1 MKKLGCLIFVLIIL
15 SVSYSNT
22 QELSEPEINFERLW
36 QIFDKNYGIFL
47 PKRVDWD
54 LLYKVYRPKV
64 TPGTT
69 EDELFDIMA
78 NMLGHLN
85 DNHVSLRS
93 SNRSF
98 GAGILNDIKKEGF
111 SLSLVK
117 EKYLKNN
124 FTQKLGSRFHYGYL
138 TNSIGYFHFSGF
150 GNLKESSNIVDEIIK
165 EFKDCEGIVVDVRY
179 NGGGSD
185 VVGKAI
191 ASRFADKK
199 RLYMTTQIRR
209 GPNHDDF
216 LPPKY
221 FYAEPEGPIQF
232 TKPVILLIHRWSV
245 SAADNFA
252 LAMRTLPHVTLV
264 GETTSGC
271 QADMYRGSLPNG
283 WQFSCANTLFVDQN
297 GFSWEGIGIPP
308 DLRQKNRQEDI
319 DKGLDKPLELAIELI
334 ESGTLK
340 KREVQPKF
348 PIIK

>member
-1 MKKLGCLIFVLIIL
+1 MKKLYCLIFALIVL
-15 SVSYSNT
+15 SPFYSNA
-22 QELSEPEINFERLW
+22 QELSEPEKNFEQLW

-64 TPGTT
+64 TPETT
-69 EDELFDIMA
+69 DDELFDIMA
-78 NMLGHLN
+78 SMLGHLN

-98 GAGILNDIKKEGF
+98 GAGILNDIKREGF

-124 FTQKLGSRFHYGYL
+124 FTQRLEGRFHYGYL
-138 TNSIGYFHFSGF
+138 TDSIGYFHFSGF
-150 GNLKESSNIVDEIIK
+150 ANLNESESIVDEIIK
-165 EFKDCEGIVVDVRY
+165 EFKDCDGIVVDVRF
-179 NGGGSD
+179 NGGGND
-185 VVGKAI
+185 QVGKAI
-191 ASRFADKK
+191 ASRFADTK

-209 GPNHDDF
+209 GPNHEDF

-221 FYAEPEGPIQF
+221 FYVEPKGTIQF

-271 QADMYRGSLPNG
+271 QADMYRGKLPNG

-308 DLRQKNRQEDI
+308 DLRQKNTQEEI
-319 DKGLDKPLELAIELI
+319 DNGLDKQLELAIELI
-334 ESGTLK
+334 ESGKMK
-340 KREVQPKF
+340 KREETLKF